1 MKIIF
6 LHHANYCMGGIERM
20 MAMKANYL
28 SEQMGWEVV
37 LLTYE
42 QNGEPFPY
50 ELSPKVRQVDLDV
63 HLYSAYKSA
72 YPLRYFKKLRLR
84 RQLSQALHVFLKKEN
99 ADVVIS
105 TDKDA
110 HELKALFKAH
120 TTEKLV
126 VEAHTGM
133 VDHEMQVQLTNTFWR
148 RLIARKDLVRLKLA
162 VSYFDVLI
170 ALTEEDAYC
179 WNMYIQTFVMPNALT
194 HYPSVVANLPDE
206 KKRVISVG
214 RLDYQKGQDLL
225 LMAWQEVE
233 RHHPD
238 WSLYIYGD
246 GKEMSN
252 LLSSISTHNL
262 HRVSIHSATTN
273 IYAEYM
279 KSDFLVCSSR
289 WESFGLVL
297 IEAMACGIPVVS
309 FNCNNGPR
317 NIITVGVDGLLVKN
331 GDVEDL
337 SFKICQMIEQKESRI
352 RMGTEARKNVARFRE
367 EKIIPHY
374 LDVLN
379 DIINK
384 H

>member
-1 MKIIF
+1 MNSHESTFENSTIHIKAHAAKIQIVAISKFLIANIIYSYIHSNTSMKLPEIPGKIIAQIAIAQQINMYG
-6 LHHANYCMGGIERM
+6 H
-20 MAMKANYL
+20 
-28 SEQMGWEVV
+28 
-37 LLTYE
+37 
-42 QNGEPFPY
+42 
-50 ELSPKVRQVDLDV
+50 
-63 HLYSAYKSA
+63 
-72 YPLRYFKKLRLR
+72 
-84 RQLSQALHVFLKKEN
+84 
-99 ADVVIS
+99 VIS

-133 VDHEMQVQLTNTFWR
+133 VDHEMQVQRTNSFWR

-238 WSLYIYGD
+238 WSL
-246 GKEMSN
+246 
-252 LLSSISTHNL
+252 
-262 HRVSIHSATTN
+262 
-273 IYAEYM
+273 
-279 KSDFLVCSSR
+279 
-289 WESFGLVL
+289 
-297 IEAMACGIPVVS
+297 
-309 FNCNNGPR
+309 
-317 NIITVGVDGLLVKN
+317 
-331 GDVEDL
+331 
-337 SFKICQMIEQKESRI
+337 
-352 RMGTEARKNVARFRE
+352 
-367 EKIIPHY
+367 
-374 LDVLN
+374 
-379 DIINK
+379 
-384 H
+384 